1 MSRRSS
7 NIGCAQKY
15 FSQQRSSYSNNV
27 YLRYKSKNTVMKPL
41 TKAEEQIMQII
52 WQKERCLVRDIVDA
66 LETPIPQTTVSSVV
80 RILERKG
87 FVSHKAYGKTYEYF
101 PIVAKEDFTKSSI
114 KTWINNYFDGSPKQ
128 LVSFLVTENEL
139 GLSELNALMK
149 QLETV
154 KKDTKK

>member
-1 MSRRSS
+1 M
-7 NIGCAQKY
+7 
-15 FSQQRSSYSNNV
+15 
-27 YLRYKSKNTVMKPL
+27 KSL

-101 PIVAKEDFTKSSI
+101 PLVAKEDFTKTSI
-114 KTWINNYFDGSPKQ
+114 KAWINNYFDGSPKQ
-128 LVSFLVTENEL
+128 LVSFLVTENEI
-139 GLSELNALMK
+139 GLNELNTLMK

-154 KKDTKK
+154 KKEAKK